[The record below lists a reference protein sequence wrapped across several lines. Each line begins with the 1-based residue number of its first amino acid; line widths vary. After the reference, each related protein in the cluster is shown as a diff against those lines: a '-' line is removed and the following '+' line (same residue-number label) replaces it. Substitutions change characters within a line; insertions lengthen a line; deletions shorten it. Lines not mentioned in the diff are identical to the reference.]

1 MKGRGQAGFTIP
13 VTMLMV
19 SVLMVLST
27 AIVAMTVASFR
38 DAARTRNRAEILNVS
53 EIGLK
58 LAIAEIMPGLGTL
71 PNAYWSF
78 ATTSANPAASASV
91 SAAAPPVPGPNSKD
105 LTHEVQLFA
114 NVRNWSPFADWTA
127 WTALGG
133 YPANV
138 KTDGPTSVTYPEGAF
153 RVWTNGW
160 WPVPRNT
167 DYDDS
172 YFAEDASV
180 LGGKAYPNPLPG
192 KDTSGNWL
200 INNPDDDDQLA
211 FPVRIGTSSVP
222 VQNLYWYW
230 LTEIKPNT
238 PTNTQLSADLDGVH
252 SPPRFGPPIDA
263 NPRAQRDVGIGA
275 WPNRVEYSDGAN
287 SGIVNYDK
295 GNTAFSLRADR
306 YNFLNTPVLKKI
318 YTVDHRGTKIRVAV
332 YLRMI
337 LREYFIDSAK
347 SPVDYPDDFQ
357 AHMRTERPGGGPNVI
372 FYLVAVN
379 ESTPNQRGV
388 RVQQAIYV
396 PMGPANVQD
405 IDATLKDSSTETR
418 FSTTD
423 GIMMPGTFDLLMDKQ
438 LMAGATISGRLLP
451 ASGDLSYQVPTAQAY
466 TNNPNEIAAKARV
479 NSWHPNWVY
488 LIEWNGLGPLLVDVN
503 PDPAIDESYLST
515 NSALIW
521 KVPGSNQW
529 RRTPFRDATT
539 NAARIRGPVLGAV
552 PPDPAAGNGATPS
565 AFADV
570 FGRFEIGHVSDVV
583 VPPEVGPLLTA
594 ETRWRGPGEDAW
606 GRVGNR
612 PASMSYILT
621 TELQIPDQS
630 NSNARYSRPVTATRS
645 NQVIAPTPAP

>member
-78 ATTSANPAASASV
+78 ATKSVDPAASASV

-105 LTHEVQLFA
+105 LTHEFQLFA
-114 NVRNWSPFADWTA
+114 NVRNWSPFADWSA
-127 WTALGG
+127 WTALGS
-133 YPANV
+133 YPGNV
-138 KTDGPTSVTYPEGAF
+138 KTDGAKPAAYPEGTF
-153 RVWTNGW
+153 RAWTNGW

-167 DYDDS
+167 EYDDS

-192 KDTSGNWL
+192 KDTSENWFV
-200 INNPDDDDQLA
+200 NNPEDDDQLA
-211 FPVRIGTSSVP
+211 FPVRLGTSSVP

-230 LTEIKPNT
+230 LTEIEPNT
-238 PTNTQLSADLDGVH
+238 PTNTQLRSRGLVDPYWVNT
-252 SPPRFGPPIDA
+252 PPRFGPPIDA
-263 NPRAQRDVGIGA
+263 HPRAQRDVGIGA
-275 WPNRVEYSDGAN
+275 WPNRREYSDGVDSA
-287 SGIVNYDK
+287 ILNYDK
-295 GNTAFSLRADR
+295 GSTDFSLRADR

-318 YTVDHRGTKIRVAV
+318 YMVDHRGTKIRVAV
-332 YLRMI
+332 YARMI

-347 SPVDYPDDFQ
+347 SPADYPDDFLS
-357 AHMRTERPGGGPNVI
+357 HMRTERPGGGPNVI

-379 ESTPNQRGV
+379 ESTLNQRGV

-396 PMGPANVQD
+396 PMGPANPQD
-405 IDATLKDSSTETR
+405 IDATLKDSSDTTR

-423 GIMMPGTFDLLMDKQ
+423 GIMMPGTVDLLMDKQ

-451 ASGDLSYQVPTAQAY
+451 ASGDFSYRVPTTQAY
-466 TNNPNEIAAKARV
+466 TNNPNDVAAKANV
-479 NSWHPNWVY
+479 NSLHPHWVY
-488 LIEWNGLGPLLVDVN
+488 LIEWNGLGPLLADFGG
-503 PDPAIDESYLST
+503 ESYLST

-521 KVPGSNQW
+521 RVPGSNQW
-529 RRTPFRDATT
+529 RRTPFRDANT
-539 NAARIRGPVLGAV
+539 NAARITGPVLGV
-552 PPDPAAGNGATPS
+552 IPPAPAAGNGATPS
-565 AFADV
+565 AFADA
-570 FGRFEIGHVSDVV
+570 FGRFEIGHVSDIVT
-583 VPPEVGPLLTA
+583 PPEAGPLLTA

-606 GRVGNR
+606 GRVGHR

-621 TELQIPDQS
+621 TELQIPDQG
-630 NSNARYSRPVTATRS
+630 NSNARYSRPVNATRS
-645 NQVIAPTPAP
+645 NLVIAPTPAP